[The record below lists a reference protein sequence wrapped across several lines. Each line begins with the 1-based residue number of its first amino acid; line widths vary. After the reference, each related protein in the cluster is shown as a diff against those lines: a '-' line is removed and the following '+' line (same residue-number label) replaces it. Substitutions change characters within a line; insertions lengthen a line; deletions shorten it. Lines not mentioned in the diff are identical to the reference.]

1 MRVAEWCKGRH
12 NVVRLF
18 TCKVKLLSH
27 LPNTDI
33 VGKGQK
39 VRRHDDEHQIA
50 YVRRQVDRLGGDKMA
65 YIASDLQ
72 ATSEHHK
79 PHESTPV
86 LDGLDRD
93 DNRDQ
98 EE

>member
-1 MRVAEWCKGRH
+1 M
-12 NVVRLF
+12 RLF

-39 VRRHDDEHQIA
+39 VRRHDDEHQVA
-50 YVRRQVDRLGGDKMA
+50 YVCREVDSLGCDKMA

-72 ATSEHHK
+72 ATGEHHK
-79 PHESTPV
+79 PHESTPIFDS
-86 LDGLDRD
+86 LGRDDDRD
-93 DNRDQ
+93 
-98 EE
+98 